1 MANDRPDATELI
13 ETVREFLQEKLVPA
27 MTGHA
32 AFEVRIAA
40 NLLAIA
46 LRELEHSP
54 VSTEAARE
62 RLALIIGRAGTVDE
76 LEAVLVQRIQTGD
89 LSIASEALRAH
100 LQKTVR
106 DRLAIANPKYLRETP

>member
-13 ETVREFLQEKLVPA
+13 ETVREFLHEKLLPT

-46 LRELEHSP
+46 RRELEHGP
-54 VSTEAARE
+54 VSTEAAHE
-62 RLALIIGRAGTVDE
+62 RLVRIVGRDGTVDE
-76 LEAVLVQRIQTGD
+76 LEAALVHRIQTGD
-89 LSIASEALRAH
+89 LSIASAALRAH
-100 LQKTVR
+100 LQEAVR
-106 DRLAIANPKYLRETP
+106 DRLAIANPKYLREAP

>member
-13 ETVREFLQEKLVPA
+13 ETVREFLHEKLLPT

-46 LRELEHSP
+46 RRELEHGP
-54 VSTEAARE
+54 VAAEAAHE
-62 RLALIIGRAGTVDE
+62 RLARIVGRDGTVDE
-76 LEAVLVQRIQTGD
+76 LEAALVQRIQAGD
-89 LSIASEALRAH
+89 LSIASAALRAH
-100 LQKTVR
+100 LQEAVR
-106 DRLAIANPKYLRETP
+106 DRLAIANPKYLREAP